1 LCTETPYMM
10 MNTHNF
16 HIPVMGI
23 GYTVDTPVRVAH
35 LGIDSVVSLVDDFLL
50 EKMRKVYC
58 NRYGVPY
65 TEISEKFE
73 DFRAKRITSY
83 LNLLN
88 SLAEKK
94 YLELKTLATGKLD
107 EIRSYFGMLP
117 TQSPFRI
124 EFKKFQAGYPDLQ
137 EIRNWIKDKLST
149 GSIDVNIMTK
159 VDKENYRKGKKLASE
174 FNDAHA
180 AVRGYANSD
189 LSSSLV
195 LSAGMNP
202 RLYSY
207 LENFSDFHPGKDWSI
222 KKKIV
227 LKVSDFKSALIQG
240 KFLAKKGLWVSEF
253 RVESGLNCGGHAFA
267 TDGQLLGPILE
278 KFRSLRQELIQ
289 SIHDVFCNT
298 MKSKERTPPAQP
310 LPVKFTAQGGV
321 GTADEHRFLI
331 DHYRLDS
338 IGWGSPF
345 LLVPEVTN
353 VDKTT
358 LKQLQEADE
367 NSLYLSNISPLG
379 IPFNSLR
386 GNSKDMEKQAA
397 ISQGKPGSSCP
408 RKFVALNH
416 EFSEKG
422 ICAASRQFQRMKL
435 KELDREMHSVARYQ
449 EKYDNIVDKSCIC
462 VGLGTS
468 ALLLNDID
476 TKIEGSGVSVCPG
489 PNLAYFSKTMS
500 LKEITDH
507 IYGRANMI
515 SRTDRPHM
523 FIKELSINLD
533 FLKNRI
539 IEAGTPPEPKVN
551 QQLLDFGINLEESIA
566 YYSELFSGIENMP
579 EKDKK
584 IILKEL
590 AEGRKKLRLM
600 TARLNRKVFNGL
612 NSRKRSSNKT
622 FSRRTS

>member
-1 LCTETPYMM
+1 M
-10 MNTHNF
+10 MNSHNF

-58 NRYGVPY
+58 GRLGIPY
-65 TEISEKFE
+65 TEINEKFE

-94 YLELKTLATGKLD
+94 YLELKTLASGKLD

-124 EFKKFQAGYPDLQ
+124 EFKKMQTGYPDLQ
-137 EIRNWIKDKLST
+137 EIRNWIKDKLSI

-159 VDKENYRKGKKLASE
+159 VDKENYHKGKKLASE
-174 FNDAHA
+174 YNDAHA

-207 LENFSDFHPGKDWSI
+207 LENFSDFHPGNDWSI

-298 MKSKERTPPAQP
+298 MKSKERTPPVQP

-321 GTADEHRFLI
+321 GTADEHQFLL
-331 DHYRLDS
+331 DHYKLDS

-353 VDKTT
+353 VDKAT
-358 LKQLQEADE
+358 LEKLQAADE
-367 NSLYLSNISPLG
+367 DSLYLSNISPLG
-379 IPFNSLR
+379 IPFNSMR

-397 ISQGKPGSSCP
+397 ISRGKPGSNCP
-408 RKFVALNH
+408 RKYVALNK

-435 KELDREMHSVARYQ
+435 KELDEEFHSVARYQ
-449 EKYDNIVDKSCIC
+449 ERYDNIVSKSCIC
-462 VGLGTS
+462 VGLGTA
-468 ALLLNDID
+468 ALLLNNID
-476 TKIEGSGVSVCPG
+476 TKAEGSGVSVCPG
-489 PNLAYFSKTMS
+489 PNLAYFSKTMT

-523 FIKELSINLD
+523 FIKELSINLN

-539 IEAGTPPEPKVN
+539 IESGASITEKDK
-551 QQLLDFGINLEESIA
+551 QQLLNFGNNVNDSIN
-566 YYSELFSGIENMP
+566 YYSELFTGLKNMP
-579 EKDKK
+579 ENSKT
-584 IILKEL
+584 IILEQL
-590 AEGRKKLRLM
+590 SEGRKKLRLLSAQLNKDILSSM
-600 TARLNRKVFNGL
+600 IAGKTPFNTAFRQP
-612 NSRKRSSNKT
+612 
-622 FSRRTS
+622 TS